1 MAPPPT
7 CPPIESCLDD
17 VPVGLLFTDARGTI
31 LRVNGTLCRW
41 VGYDAEELIGV
52 KKLQDLFTVGGRI
65 FHQTHWMPI
74 LQMQGSISE
83 VKFELC
89 RDDGQLLTVMLN
101 GVRRSTDTV
110 YDMVSMVLAGER
122 NKYERQLLFERKRSE
137 DLAGQQVHAQ
147 QVLQAAES
155 QLRQA
160 VRVGGL
166 HLWSADESGARRFEP
181 SVTALLGLD
190 EVADMPSSSFLQAI
204 VEADREGEEAA
215 FQAALA
221 DASSVHNWTFRI
233 RDAHGNE
240 KILVSSGQAFADGGS
255 TRRRFVGVLRDVT
268 EEARK
273 SAEAED
279 RALFA
284 EQMVGIVSHD
294 LRNPLSAITVGAAV
308 LSRCTLTER
317 QQRVLEN
324 IDRSTNRAR
333 RLIDELLDFTLVRVG
348 HGLTVALKPVKLH
361 ELSFQLVEELKLAFP
376 ANIIEHMASGPD
388 ACEIDPD
395 RIAQLVGNLVANAVT
410 YGEPGGVITV
420 WSIGDES
427 GCRLQVHNL
436 GEPIPPHMLG
446 RIFEPLVR
454 GGAAGSSVRSVGL
467 GLFIVK
473 AIADAHGATMT
484 VNSNCNDGTTF
495 AVAFTQ
501 GHHRT
506 PSVQSPKSDPSRR
519 SH

>member
-1 MAPPPT
+1 
-7 CPPIESCLDD
+7 
-17 VPVGLLFTDARGTI
+17 
-31 LRVNGTLCRW
+31 
-41 VGYDAEELIGV
+41 
-52 KKLQDLFTVGGRI
+52 
-65 FHQTHWMPI
+65 
-74 LQMQGSISE
+74 
-83 VKFELC
+83 VKFEVC
-89 RDDGQLLTVMLN
+89 RSDGQLLTVMLN
-101 GVRRSTDTV
+101 GVRRSGDPV
-110 YDMVSMVLAGER
+110 YDMVSVVLAEER
-122 NKYERQLLFERKRSE
+122 NTYERQLLFERRRSE
-137 DLAGQQVHAQ
+137 ELAAQQLHAQ
-147 QVLQAAES
+147 RVLQAAES

-166 HLWSADESGARRFEP
+166 HLWSADESGARHYEL

-190 EVADMPSSSFLQAI
+190 GEADMHASRFLEAI

-215 FQAALA
+215 FQAALTG
-221 DASSVHNWTFRI
+221 ASSVHKWTFRI
-233 RDAHGNE
+233 RDRNGNE
-240 KILVSSGQAFADGGS
+240 KILVSSGQAFGEGGS
-255 TRRRFVGVLRDVT
+255 NRRRFVGVLRDVT

-308 LSRCTLTER
+308 LARGSLTER
-317 QQRVLEN
+317 QQRVLQS
-324 IDRSTNRAR
+324 IDRSTHRAK

-361 ELSFQLVEELKLAFP
+361 ELCSQMVDELKLAFP
-376 ANIIEHMASGPD
+376 ANDIQHVALGPD
-388 ACEIDPD
+388 ACEVDPD
-395 RIAQLVGNLVANAVT
+395 RIAQLVGNLVANAVS
-410 YGEPGGVITV
+410 YGATGSLITV
-420 WSIGDES
+420 GSIGDQS

-454 GGAAGSSVRSVGL
+454 GGAAGGAVRSVGL

-484 VNSNCNDGTTF
+484 VTSNRSDGTTF
-495 AVAFTQ
+495 ACAFERAQ
-501 GHHRT
+501 HQT
-506 PSVQSPKSDPSRR
+506 PSGTD
-519 SH
+519 